1 MLKATLTTAEFN
13 PQPKMDTI
21 KLSISCAGSLLSR
34 GNRYIIYF
42 NDMKLDPISKIT
54 GMDYIIAKK
63 QGVLRITEFGSNVS
77 FHKITKDIVLFPE
90 YIQNTEDR
98 IECVVTATTNWLG
111 VLTFGMLAPLRRLT
125 IEVKY

>member
-1 MLKATLTTAEFN
+1 
-13 PQPKMDTI
+13 
-21 KLSISCAGSLLSR
+21 
-34 GNRYIIYF
+34 
-42 NDMKLDPISKIT
+42 MKLDPISKIT

-77 FHKITKDIVLFPE
+77 FHKITKEIVLFPE